1 MMPEVAG
8 NSSPRY
14 SAPTMARSRA
24 TCPLP
29 LTDPRVTQK
38 QAEHTPL
45 MKQFFAAKANYPDL
59 LLFFRMGDFYELFY
73 DDARKAARL
82 LDITLTQ
89 RGTSGGAPIPMA
101 GVPVHAYEG
110 YLARLVALGESV
122 AICEQIGDP
131 ALAKGLVERKVVRI
145 VTPGTVTDEALLDER
160 RDTLLMAVSRSRNGY
175 GLAWADLA
183 GGRFLV
189 NEVETDDALEAELAR
204 LEPAELLVPDEE
216 DWPEFLRQRSGVRR
230 RAPWLFDPDSGRR
243 QLLAFFKLHDLSG
256 FGIDDKPR
264 ATAAAGALLGYVEE
278 TQKQRLPHLTAIAME
293 TASEA
298 IAMNAATRRH
308 LELDT
313 RVDGDTRNTLLGV
326 LDSTVSPM
334 GGRLLRRWLHRPLRL
349 REVLQQ
355 RHHAVATLID
365 HGVDADLRESF
376 RALGDIERILTR
388 MALRSARPRDFSTLR
403 DGLGM
408 LPAIRAVLAPSTAGA
423 TPPRPSPA
431 GAREGAL
438 DSPPPTLPDAGTL
451 APPLAP
457 AGGGR
462 EGVTSARSQASALQG
477 TLDSPRL
484 QTLCAELG
492 SHAEISALLASAIAE
507 QPPLKLSDGG
517 VIAEGF
523 DAELDELRRLSTNA
537 DQFLIDLEAR
547 EREASGIATLKVGY
561 NRVHGYYIEISK
573 GQSDKAPVHY
583 TRRQTLTN
591 AERYITEEL
600 KSFEDKVLSARERS
614 LSREKLL
621 YEGLLDSIGQ
631 HLEPL
636 KRCAAALSELDV
648 LACFAE
654 RAQALDWAQPELETA
669 PCLRIERGRHPV
681 VEAVREAAF
690 EPNDLDLH
698 PQRRMLVI
706 TGPNMGGKST
716 YMRQN
721 ALIVLL
727 AHIGSFVPAAR
738 AVIGPIDR
746 ILTRIGAGDDLA
758 KGQSTFMVEM
768 AETSYIL
775 HHASAHSLVL
785 MDEIGRGTS
794 TYDGLALADAVAR
807 HLAHV
812 NRCYTL
818 FATHY
823 FELTAL
829 ADESVE
835 GGPSGIANVHLDAVE
850 HGESLVFM
858 HAVKDGPAN
867 RSFGLQVAALAGLP
881 RATVA
886 QARRRLAELE
896 QRGGDSHAAQMA
908 PQALD
913 APQQFGLFAA
923 PNSAALDALQA
934 IDPDELTPKQ
944 ALEALYRM
952 KSLL

>member
-1 MMPEVAG
+1 MPRPIETVRCPCSQRLQSASFCLPFPAG
-8 NSSPRY
+8 LVSKDKS
-14 SAPTMARSRA
+14 
-24 TCPLP
+24 
-29 LTDPRVTQK
+29 
-38 QAEHTPL
+38 EHTPL
-45 MKQFFAAKANYPDL
+45 MKQFFAAKAEYPDL

-89 RGTSGGAPIPMA
+89 RGSSGGAPIPMA

-145 VTPGTVTDEALLDER
+145 VTPGTVTDEALLNER
-160 RDTLLMAVSRSRNGY
+160 RDTLLMAVARGRSGY

-189 NEVETDDALEAELAR
+189 NEVDSDDALEAELAR
-204 LEPAELLVPDEE
+204 LEPAELLLPDEE
-216 DWPEFLRQRSGVRR
+216 GLPAFLQQRTGMRR

-243 QLLAFFKLHDLSG
+243 QLLQFFGLHDLTG
-256 FGIDDKPR
+256 FGIEDKAL
-264 ATAAAGALLGYVEE
+264 ATAAAAALLGYVEE
-278 TQKQRLPHLTAIAME
+278 TQKQRLPHLTAIAVE
-293 TASEA
+293 SAGDA

-313 RVDGDTRNTLLGV
+313 RVDGDTRHTLLGV
-326 LDSTVSPM
+326 LDTTVTPM
-334 GGRLLRRWLHRPLRL
+334 GGRLLRRWLHRPLRDRRIL
-349 REVLQQ
+349 GE
-355 RHHAVATLID
+355 RHHAVATLMD
-365 HGVDADLRESF
+365 GAERDLRTGF
-376 RALGDIERILTR
+376 RALGDLERILTR
-388 MALRSARPRDFSTLR
+388 VALRSARPRDLSTLR
-403 DGLGM
+403 DGLAL
-408 LPAIRAVLAPSTAGA
+408 LPDVQAHLAP
-423 TPPRPSPA
+423 
-431 GAREGAL
+431 
-438 DSPPPTLPDAGTL
+438 
-451 APPLAP
+451 
-457 AGGGR
+457 
-462 EGVTSARSQASALQG
+462 
-477 TLDSPRL
+477 LDSPRL
-484 QTLCAELG
+484 RTLAAELG
-492 SHAEISALLASAIAE
+492 EHADTAALLVAAVAP

-517 VIAEGF
+517 VLANGY
-523 DAELDELRRLSTNA
+523 DAELDELRQLSTNA
-537 DQFLIDLEAR
+537 DQFLVDLEAR
-547 EREASGIATLKVGY
+547 ERESSGIATLKVGY

-573 GQSDKAPVHY
+573 GQAERAPVHY
-583 TRRQTLTN
+583 TRRQTLTG

-600 KSFEDKVLSARERS
+600 KQFEDKVLSARERS

-621 YEGLLDSIGQ
+621 YDALLDILNAR
-631 HLEPL
+631 LEPL

-648 LACFAE
+648 LAAFAE
-654 RAQALDWAQPELETA
+654 RAQELDWTKPELSET
-669 PCLRIERGRHPV
+669 PGLRIERGRHPV
-681 VEAVREAAF
+681 VEAVRKEPF
-690 EPNDLDLH
+690 EPNDLLLAGDDGDGG
-698 PQRRMLVI
+698 RRMLVI

-727 AHIGSFVPAAR
+727 AHIGSFVPASR
-738 AVIGPIDR
+738 AVLGPIDR

-758 KGQSTFMVEM
+758 RGQSTFMVEM

-775 HHASAHSLVL
+775 HHATAQSLVL

-807 HLAHV
+807 HLAMA

-829 ADESVE
+829 AGEP
-835 GGPSGIANVHLDAVE
+835 GSGIANVHLDAVE
-850 HGESLVFM
+850 HGDALVFM
-858 HAVKDGPAN
+858 HAVKEGAAD

-881 RATVA
+881 RTTLQ

-896 QRGGDSHAAQMA
+896 QRGRETHASEMA

-923 PNSAALDALQA
+923 APSAAQEALAALD
-934 IDPDELTPKQ
+934 PDDLTPKQ
-944 ALEALYRM
+944 ALEALYRL
-952 KSLL
+952 KALL

>member
-1 MMPEVAG
+1 MSKTA
-8 NSSPRY
+8 SP
-14 SAPTMARSRA
+14 
-24 TCPLP
+24 
-29 LTDPRVTQK
+29 
-38 QAEHTPL
+38 EHTPL
-45 MKQFFAAKANYPDL
+45 MKQFFAAKSEYPDL

-89 RGTSGGAPIPMA
+89 RGSSGGAPIPMA

-145 VTPGTVTDEALLDER
+145 VTPGTVTDEALLNER
-160 RDTLLMAVSRSRNGY
+160 RDTLLMALSRGKSGY

-189 NEVETDDALEAELAR
+189 NEVDSDDALEAELAR

-216 DWPEFLRQRSGVRR
+216 GWPPFLATRTGARR
-230 RAPWLFDPDSGRR
+230 RAPWLFDADSGRR
-243 QLLAFFKLHDLSG
+243 QLLQFFRLHDLTG
-256 FGIDDKPR
+256 FGIEDKPQ
-264 ATAAAGALLGYVEE
+264 AIAAAGALLGYVEE
-278 TQKQRLPHLTAIAME
+278 TQRSQLPHLTAIAFE
-293 TASEA
+293 SSGEA

-313 RVDGDTRNTLLGV
+313 RVDGDTRHTLLGI
-326 LDSTVSPM
+326 LDSTVTPM
-334 GGRLLRRWLHRPLRL
+334 GGRLLRRWLHRPLRD
-349 REVLQQ
+349 RSVLHQ
-355 RHHAVATLID
+355 RHHAVETLID
-365 HGVDADLRESF
+365 RGTEADLRDAF
-376 RALGDIERILTR
+376 RAFGDVERILTR
-388 MALRSARPRDFSTLR
+388 VALRSARPRDLSTLR
-403 DGLGM
+403 NSLALLPRLRELLG
-408 LPAIRAVLAPSTAGA
+408 P
-423 TPPRPSPA
+423 
-431 GAREGAL
+431 
-438 DSPPPTLPDAGTL
+438 
-451 APPLAP
+451 
-457 AGGGR
+457 
-462 EGVTSARSQASALQG
+462 
-477 TLDSPRL
+477 LDSPRL
-484 QTLCAELG
+484 G
-492 SHAEISALLASAIAE
+492 ALAAAMGEHDATAHLLVTGVAE
-507 QPPLKLSDGG
+507 QPPLKLTDGG
-517 VIAEGF
+517 VIAAGF
-523 DAELDELRRLSTNA
+523 DAELDELRQLSTNA
-537 DQFLIDLEAR
+537 DQFLIDLETR
-547 EREASGIATLKVGY
+547 ERETSGIATLKVGY

-600 KSFEDKVLSARERS
+600 KTFEDKVLSARERA
-614 LSREKLL
+614 LSRERVL
-621 YEGLLDSIGQ
+621 YEQLLDALNEVI
-631 HLEPL
+631 EPL
-636 KRCAAALSELDV
+636 KRCALALSELDV
-648 LACFAE
+648 LCAFAE
-654 RAQALDWAQPELETA
+654 RAQALDWTRPALSDA
-669 PCLRIERGRHPV
+669 PCLVIERGRHPV
-681 VEAVREAAF
+681 VEAVRSEPF
-690 EPNDLDLH
+690 EPNDLRLDGSDTAEA
-698 PQRRMLVI
+698 RRMLVI

-727 AHIGSFVPAAR
+727 AHIGSFVPASR
-738 AVIGPIDR
+738 AQIGPIDR

-775 HHASAHSLVL
+775 HHATRESLVL

-807 HLAHV
+807 HLAHA

-829 ADESVE
+829 AGETVE

-858 HAVKDGPAN
+858 HAVKDGAAN

-881 RATVA
+881 RTTLA

-896 QRGGDSHAAQMA
+896 QRGSDTQASTMA
-908 PQALD
+908 PTALD
-913 APQQFGLFAA
+913 APQQFGLFAPA
-923 PNSAALDALQA
+923 PSAAQDALA
-934 IDPDELTPKQ
+934 ALDPDELTPKQ
-944 ALEALYRM
+944 ALEALYRL
-952 KSLL
+952 KALL